1 MADATPT
8 TPTGTSSTPVSPTPA
23 GEGQSTP
30 AAAAPTT
37 DATPTT
43 PTTAATPPTS
53 VAAPGPAATQDAT
66 PSADAKPAPL
76 FTIPETIKLAPEATA
91 KFDSFLRTKLTADGK
106 VTLTSQEVMD
116 QFLEQAQDANLRWQ
130 KQVTDTD
137 KANEALCKQRF
148 TPAQLSAAETAIGF
162 ASSLDP
168 SFRELAKR
176 QLNDPV
182 FVNFMREIGE
192 RLSEDTFETAGNPP
206 PPQNKKSAAERMG
219 YAKPKPN

>member
-66 PSADAKPAPL
+66 PTAPAPL
-76 FTIPETIKLAPEATA
+76 FTIPETIKLAPEATQ

-168 SFRELAKR
+168 SFRDLAKR

-206 PPQNKKSAAERMG
+206 PPQNKKSPAERMG